1 MSLASDF
8 LASLKNKNV
17 DTLEALAS
25 KFKDAGDER
34 LSVEMTNGGSK
45 DNLTEG
51 LLALALNLH
60 LNGDD
65 ALWNELGLKEL
76 IKESIEAKK
85 AK

>member
-1 MSLASDF
+1 MSLASEF
-8 LASLKNKNV
+8 LKTLEKNKVN
-17 DTLEALAS
+17 TLEALAAS
-25 KFKDAGDER
+25 LKDKGDDR
-34 LSVEMTNGGSK
+34 LEAELASGGSK

-65 ALWNELGLKEL
+65 ALWNELGLKDL
-76 IKESIEAKK
+76 IKESLEAKK